1 MNTYLAWLTE
11 ENDDKTFS
19 HSLKELTKKQP
30 DDGQVAIDVQFS
42 SLNYKDFLSL
52 TGNKGVTRNYP
63 HVPGIDAAG
72 VVSESKSPLFKKG
85 DRVIVTGYDLGMNT
99 DGGLGQYIVVPA
111 QWVVPFPGGKLSL
124 EKAMAFGTAGFT
136 AAQCV
141 EKIVDH
147 GIKKSDGPIA
157 VSGASG
163 GVGSM
168 AVALLSHLGYDVV
181 AFSRSRENDAFLK
194 QIGAKE
200 VSDLTVVSD
209 EKSKTRPLLKT
220 SYAACVDTVGGDVLS
235 YFLKSTNYRG
245 IVTCCGMVAD
255 ISFDANVFP
264 FILRGITLAGVD
276 SAECPIELKKA
287 LWKKISD
294 PWFVGNLEKLYQ
306 VIDLKDAAKH
316 LLMMKSGGTK
326 ARLVVKVS

>member
-11 ENDDKTFS
+11 EKDDKTFA
-19 HSLKELTKKQP
+19 HSLKELPKKP
-30 DDGQVAIDVQFS
+30 PADGEVAIDVQFS

-52 TGNKGVTRNYP
+52 TGNKGVTKNYP

-99 DGGLGQYIVVPA
+99 DGGLGQCIVVPA
-111 QWVVPFPGGKLSL
+111 QWVVPFPGGKLDL

-136 AAQCV
+136 AAQSV
-141 EKIVDH
+141 EKIVEH

-163 GVGSM
+163 GVGSV

-181 AFSRSRENDAFLK
+181 AFSRGKEADFLK

-200 VSDLTVVSD
+200 VHDLNVLSD

-220 SYAACVDTVGGDVLS
+220 SYAACVDTIGGDMLS
-235 YFLKSTNYRG
+235 CFLKSVNYRG
-245 IVTCCGMVAD
+245 IVTCCGMVAGVG
-255 ISFDANVFP
+255 FDASVFP
-264 FILRGITLAGVD
+264 FILRGVTLAGVD

-287 LWKKISD
+287 LWKKLAGD
-294 PWFVGNLEKLYQ
+294 WFVGNLEKLYE
-306 VIDLKDAAKH
+306 VIDLKDAAKY
-316 LLMMKSGGTK
+316 LLMMKSGSTK
-326 ARLVVKVS
+326 ARIVVKVS